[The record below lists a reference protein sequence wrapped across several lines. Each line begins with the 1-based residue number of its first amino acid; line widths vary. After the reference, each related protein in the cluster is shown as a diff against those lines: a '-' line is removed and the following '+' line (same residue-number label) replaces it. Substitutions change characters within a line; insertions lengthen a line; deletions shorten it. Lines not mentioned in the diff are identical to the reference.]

1 VKKYDRNRRANER
14 SEVREMVN
22 RGSGRGWYRPMNA
35 STGRVFPNPA
45 AGNTTTGA
53 TGMNHGGQ
61 TGHTG
66 VNTGGGRTFPGHGEP
81 MDLDRQHGRVR
92 PIKCYNCRE
101 SGHISCGCPKP
112 KGWQTMKVMFEGMT
126 SEQKK
131 EVAGIFGI
139 VEREKEGAD
148 FQESRE

>member
-1 VKKYDRNRRANER
+1 
-14 SEVREMVN
+14 
-22 RGSGRGWYRPMNA
+22 MNA